1 MEGEKMNSIKAIPKS
16 SWAILIAALIVVGTL
31 IIYFGAWIGAI
42 FLCAVAALGGLAMFL
57 KSKDIVLRISGLIF
71 MGIGLLFL
79 FLLPAWLTSFHI
91 QTTAT
96 DMSENQPDVF
106 SRIVSIEEKQGQL
119 QVAFCSQPPGS
130 GDWIPR
136 PTLELDGRILMAS
149 GGTRL
154 AEDGCWQVM
163 FDTEAEPG
171 KESKAVFHINRWVL
185 SLEEGQALKL
195 TSDPEMLLKACQ
207 QAREDLKARG
217 FAFTCQPDAG
227 KSFGLDTQVS
237 RQPDSYS
244 AADTRMVILE
254 SITGEV
260 VWSDWQEAIRI
271 P

>member
-1 MEGEKMNSIKAIPKS
+1 MLGVSHGAKCGRVTAYHVNGGPTSDSGSVCYIPPNRQPQVLSNNEISANESQILDIKR
-16 SWAILIAALIVVGTL
+16 
-31 IIYFGAWIGAI
+31 
-42 FLCAVAALGGLAMFL
+42 
-57 KSKDIVLRISGLIF
+57 D
-71 MGIGLLFL
+71 
-79 FLLPAWLTSFHI
+79 
-91 QTTAT
+91 
-96 DMSENQPDVF
+96 
-106 SRIVSIEEKQGQL
+106 QGQL

-154 AEDGCWQVM
+154 AEDGCWQVV
-163 FDTEAEPG
+163 FDTEGEPG
-171 KESKAVFHINRWVL
+171 KESKAVFHLNRWVL

-254 SITGEV
+254 SVTGEV
-260 VWSDWQEAIRI
+260 VWSDWQAAIRI